1 LIQPIWLVVKYLVR
15 STLPA
20 QIAAKT
26 MKSLLKL
33 ATSLIVLTGTML
45 ASVSLVC
52 ADENRAV
59 GIVAINY
66 SGTTITSLSS
76 AIAVGKTSAAGT
88 ASING
93 SETSASAVAGSGVLT
108 VTNRNSTSVSY
119 QMDGESIGNLGTIST
134 APQESRQVTV
144 DNIDG
149 VNKSVT
155 VVIP

>member
-1 LIQPIWLVVKYLVR
+1 
-15 STLPA
+15 
-20 QIAAKT
+20 
-26 MKSLLKL
+26 MKNLLEL
-33 ATSLIVLTGTML
+33 ATGLIVLTGAMV
-45 ASVSLVC
+45 ASGSLVR

-76 AIAVGKTSAAGT
+76 AVAVGKTSAAGT

-134 APQESRQVTV
+134 APQVSQQVTV
-144 DNIDG
+144 NNINGID
-149 VNKSVT
+149 KAVT

>member
-1 LIQPIWLVVKYLVR
+1 
-15 STLPA
+15 
-20 QIAAKT
+20 
-26 MKSLLKL
+26 MKNLLEL
-33 ATSLIVLTGTML
+33 ATSLIVLTGAMV
-45 ASVSLVC
+45 ASASLVR

-76 AIAVGKTSAAGT
+76 AVAVGKTSAAGT

-134 APQESRQVTV
+134 APQVSQQVTV
-144 DNIDG
+144 NNINGID
-149 VNKSVT
+149 KAVT

>member
-1 LIQPIWLVVKYLVR
+1 
-15 STLPA
+15 
-20 QIAAKT
+20 
-26 MKSLLKL
+26 MKNSLEL
-33 ATSLIVLTGTML
+33 AISLIVLTGAML
-45 ASVSLVC
+45 ASGSLVR

-66 SGTTITSLSS
+66 SGGTITSLSS
-76 AIAVGKTSAAGT
+76 AVAVGKTSAAGT

-134 APQESRQVTV
+134 APQLSQRGTV

-149 VNKSVT
+149 INKSVT

>member
-1 LIQPIWLVVKYLVR
+1 
-15 STLPA
+15 
-20 QIAAKT
+20 
-26 MKSLLKL
+26 MKKLLKL
-33 ATSLIVLTGTML
+33 AIGLIV
-45 ASVSLVC
+45 VSGAMVTSGSFVR

-76 AIAVGKTSAAGT
+76 AVAVGKTSAAGT

-108 VTNRNSTSVSY
+108 VTNRNSTSVTY
-119 QMDGESIGNLGTIST
+119 QMDGESTINLGTIST
-134 APQESRQVTV
+134 APQVSQSVTV
-144 DNIDG
+144 DNTNGID
-149 VNKSVT
+149 KAVT

>member
-1 LIQPIWLVVKYLVR
+1 MPDLLPPIGMRIK
-15 STLPA
+15 
-20 QIAAKT
+20 I
-26 MKSLLKL
+26 MKSLLEFV
-33 ATSLIVLTGTML
+33 TSLVFLTGTML
-45 ASVSLVC
+45 ASGSLVC

-59 GIVAINY
+59 GIVAVNY

-76 AIAVGKTSAAGT
+76 AVAVGKTSAAGT

-134 APQESRQVTV
+134 APQLSQQVRV

-149 VNKSVT
+149 MNKSVT

>member
-1 LIQPIWLVVKYLVR
+1 
-15 STLPA
+15 
-20 QIAAKT
+20 
-26 MKSLLKL
+26 MKNSLEL
-33 ATSLIVLTGTML
+33 AISLIFLTGTML
-45 ASVSLVC
+45 VASVSLVR

-76 AIAVGKTSAAGT
+76 AVAVGKTSAAGT

-108 VTNRNSTSVSY
+108 VTSRDSTSVSY
-119 QMDGESIGNLGTIST
+119 QMDGESIANLGTIST
-134 APQESRQVTV
+134 APQLSRQVTV

-149 VNKSVT
+149 INKSVT

>member
-1 LIQPIWLVVKYLVR
+1 
-15 STLPA
+15 
-20 QIAAKT
+20 
-26 MKSLLKL
+26 MKNLLEL
-33 ATSLIVLTGTML
+33 ATGLIVLTVAMATS
-45 ASVSLVC
+45 ASLVR

-76 AIAVGKTSAAGT
+76 AVAVGKTSAAGT

-108 VTNRNSTSVSY
+108 VTNRDSTSVSY

-134 APQESRQVTV
+134 APQISQQVTV

-149 VNKSVT
+149 TNKAVT

>member
-1 LIQPIWLVVKYLVR
+1 
-15 STLPA
+15 
-20 QIAAKT
+20 
-26 MKSLLKL
+26 MKSLVKL
-33 ATSLIVLTGTML
+33 ATSLIFLAGTILTSG
-45 ASVSLVC
+45 SLVH

-76 AIAVGKTSAAGT
+76 AVAVGKTSAAGT

-134 APQESRQVTV
+134 APQASQQVRV

-149 VNKSVT
+149 INKSVT

>member
-1 LIQPIWLVVKYLVR
+1 
-15 STLPA
+15 
-20 QIAAKT
+20 
-26 MKSLLKL
+26 MKNLLEL
-33 ATSLIVLTGTML
+33 ATGLIVLTGAMV
-45 ASVSLVC
+45 ASGSLVR

-76 AIAVGKTSAAGT
+76 AVAVGKTSAAGT

-134 APQESRQVTV
+134 APQISQQVTV

-149 VNKSVT
+149 TNKAVT